1 MMTKSLAIRVCRMS
15 VPVLLLMA
23 SLGARAAD
31 LDADN
36 ATVADAK
43 AHGIIGEQ
51 SDGMLG
57 VVRGDPD
64 AGIMGA
70 VAELNEMRTES
81 YRQAAA
87 RSGDTAQAEGRKAG
101 EKLIGEVSPGQ
112 SYKPSRG
119 GWTRK

>member
-1 MMTKSLAIRVCRMS
+1 MS
-15 VPVLLLMA
+15 VPALLLMT
-23 SLGARAAD
+23 SLSAWAAD
-31 LDADN
+31 IDADN

-51 SDGMLG
+51 SDGMMG

-70 VAELNEMRTES
+70 VAELNEMRADS

-87 RSGDTAQAEGRKAG
+87 RSGDTAQAEGGKAG
-101 EKLIGEVSPGQ
+101 EKLIGEVPPGQ
-112 SYKPSRG
+112 FYKPSG
-119 GWTRK
+119 GDWTRK